1 MTEPIWLL
9 KPAILA
15 AHNIMIVRFGG
26 TEGLRDEGLLDSA
39 LARPIN
45 LQHYEQ
51 NTELPRLAACY
62 TAGIIQSHPFVDGNK
77 RAGFIA
83 AYTFLD
89 RNGLTLKAG
98 EVDAASMTLSLASS
112 EIDEIIY
119 ATWLAQNTSS

>member
-1 MTEPIWLL
+1 
-9 KPAILA
+9 
-15 AHNIMIVRFGG
+15 MIVRFGG

-39 LARPIN
+39 LVRPIN
-45 LQHYEQ
+45 LLQHKQ
-51 NTELPRLAACY
+51 DTELPRLAACY
-62 TAGIIQSHPFVDGNK
+62 TAGIVQNHPFVDGNK

-83 AYTFLD
+83 VYIFLD

-112 EIDEIIY
+112 EIDEIDY